1 MAEGGARVPQ
11 VAAVLKQL
19 WLGLAAYRL
28 YPGSVDRPGF
38 VAAVERIGAAART
51 ALASGPVDVE
61 VRGDRIVHEGV
72 ELPDDDHLQKLALAC
87 FERRVERL
95 TVVGV
100 PDAAELDRLYA
111 VLSRGVD
118 DLDRDGGAGE
128 VLRSSGVDAI
138 ELSRVGPA
146 PVEGADHTPEGMEPE
161 PGVSRGPIT
170 DVLASELMV
179 EDLHGTAD
187 DQAETLLSRLG
198 VLLSERPPEAA
209 SPIDLDTAVHDMVT
223 ELPAELR
230 RSLVDRLVERV
241 RTDPVAERLIGTM
254 SNAEL
259 TRALIDLGRDGRRDP
274 VQLARQLA
282 QAGVRQLDIVD
293 LTAALAAG
301 HEDAGTIVMGLEQL
315 GIRLDEPGAGGPTGS
330 VTQVLAEYLTATE
343 NDDVRAM
350 QAVIAGGEEEHRAHA
365 VLALGDYLAAE
376 TDLEREEE
384 VLDLWADEIRRAL
397 LDRDVAETHALLDPV
412 REALLGTA
420 DNRRTLFER
429 YVRRTLDPQLVS
441 ELVAADAAESGSVV
455 PDLLASFGAV
465 GIDVLLDLLA
475 EEEDRNRRAQFL
487 GVLRRTVRENLD
499 PVTNRLSD
507 PRWYVVRNTVSLLGS
522 VGGPGMLPR
531 IEELASHES
540 PAVRRE
546 VASALV
552 AAGGPAA
559 VPSLGR
565 LAEVDDPEVRRQ
577 AVTALGALVGHE
589 AAEAL
594 AQVVR
599 TSRDRSLRVR
609 ALGEL
614 AARPDG
620 PDLLRELASSRSRPR
635 LPWGLRRR
643 ARSLARHGGEIR

>member
-1 MAEGGARVPQ
+1 MAEGDARVPQ

-61 VRGDRIVHEGV
+61 VRGDRMVLEGV

-100 PDAAELDRLYA
+100 PDASELERLYA

-128 VLRSSGVDAI
+128 VLRSRGVEAL

-161 PGVSRGPIT
+161 PGAARGPIA

-179 EDLHGTAD
+179 EDLHGTTD

-198 VLLSERPPEAA
+198 VLLSERSSEAP
-209 SPIDLDTAVHDMVT
+209 SPIDLNMAVHDMVT

-282 QAGVRQLDIVD
+282 QAGVRRLDIVD

-315 GIRLDEPGAGGPTGS
+315 GIRLDEPAGGGPTGS
-330 VTQVLAEYLTATE
+330 VMQVLADYLAATE
-343 NDDVRAM
+343 TDDVRAM
-350 QAVIAGGEEEHRAHA
+350 QAAITGGEEEHRAHA
-365 VLALGDYLAAE
+365 ILALGDYLASE
-376 TDLEREEE
+376 TDLERAEE
-384 VLDLWADEIRRAL
+384 VLDLWAAEIRRAL
-397 LDRDVAETHALLDPV
+397 LERDVTRSRALLEPV

-420 DNRRTLFER
+420 DDRRSLFES
-429 YVRRTLDPQLVS
+429 YVRRTLDGQLVS

-487 GVLRRTVRENLD
+487 GVLRRTVRENLE

-507 PRWYVVRNTVSLLGS
+507 PRWYVIRNTVSLLGS

-531 IEELASHES
+531 IEQLAQHES

-552 AAGGPAA
+552 AAGGSAA

-565 LAEVDDPEVRRQ
+565 LAEVEDPEVRWK

-599 TSRDRSLRVR
+599 ASRDRGLRVR

-620 PDLLRELASSRSRPR
+620 PELLLDLASTRSRPR
-635 LPWGLRRR
+635 LPWALRRR